1 MKRALLLAAAGIA
14 AIAVVLP
21 ATAEAASFT
30 GVVIA
35 KKQARHAVVTA
46 SKDGVVRTTRVR
58 GALGRYR
65 IGRHVFVRGAVLPD
79 GTYAASKIRLLG
91 PNAKGVRLH
100 GSVVWA
106 TAKQLVVSAGASVFS
121 LALRGGTSAPSAGS
135 GLQPGDDLDLSADV
149 KSGAL
154 QTSTDRLHKTGHSDE
169 LVLEGIYLS
178 TADDGTIEL
187 AVVHRGR
194 VFVNVPGDVF
204 VPPFQAGDVIALV
217 VKVEND
223 GSFTLV
229 KADDESGSGDGDGD
243 HIGNGQF
250 TVVGRLTALGDGN
263 VSVTVGDGDS
273 HKTATCAV
281 PEGYDLSGYEVGLR
295 VKMTCKYN
303 SGHPVLVSLE
313 KKDAGSEYLYAIGDI
328 TDLSDGSITVQG
340 DGDPVT
346 CAVPDGFDL
355 SDYAE
360 GDSVVIKCDK
370 ENDVWTLKGI
380 EHRTQPPP
388 PPSYLKVTG
397 PITALDGENITVHGE
412 TGLSTCFVP
421 DGADLSAFSV
431 GTTVQMIC
439 LHTDDGMRLKRLQSD
454 SAVWEDGG
462 SPPPPPPP
470 PPPSYVQLTGPIT
483 ALADGDITV
492 QGEHEPVTCAVPDGA
507 DLSGFHVSDYVSM
520 KCVVTDG
527 GLRLKRLQS
536 DSAFWEA
543 T

>member
-21 ATAEAASFT
+21 ATAGAASFT

-46 SKDGVVRTTRVR
+46 SKNGVVRTTRVR

-79 GTYAASKIRLLG
+79 GTYAASKIQMLG
-91 PNAKGVRLH
+91 PKARGVRVH

-121 LALRGGTSAPSAGS
+121 LALRGGTLAPSASG

-149 KSGAL
+149 KGGAL
-154 QTSTDRLHKTGHSDE
+154 QTSADRLHKTGHSDE
-169 LVLEGIYLS
+169 LVLEGIYLA

-204 VPPFQAGDVIALV
+204 VPEFKPGDVIALK
-217 VKVEND
+217 VKVEAD

-229 KADDESGSGDGDGD
+229 KADDESGGGDGDGDGD
-243 HIGNGQF
+243 HIGKHQFSVNG
-250 TVVGRLTALGDGN
+250 VLSSIDDNN
-263 VSVTVGDGDS
+263 VSVSAGDGDS
-273 HKTATCAV
+273 KTVTCAV
-281 PEGYDLSGYEVGLR
+281 PDGFDLSGYEVGQR
-295 VKMTCKYN
+295 VVMTCKYDE
-303 SGHPVLVSLE
+303 GKPVLIALQ
-313 KKDAGSEYLYAIGDI
+313 KKESGGEYLYAIGDI
-328 TDLSDGSITVQG
+328 TDLPDGSITVQG
-340 DGDPVT
+340 DGNPVT

-370 ENDVWTLKGI
+370 EDGVWTLKGI

-388 PPSYLKVTG
+388 PPAYLKVTG
-397 PITALDGENITVHGE
+397 PITDLGE
-412 TGLSTCFVP
+412 
-421 DGADLSAFSV
+421 
-431 GTTVQMIC
+431 
-439 LHTDDGMRLKRLQSD
+439 
-454 SAVWEDGG
+454 
-462 SPPPPPPP
+462 
-470 PPPSYVQLTGPIT
+470 
-483 ALADGDITV
+483 DITV

-520 KCVVTDG
+520 KCVVTDD

-536 DSAFWEA
+536 GSSFWEA

>member
-21 ATAEAASFT
+21 ATAGAASFT

-35 KKQARHAVVTA
+35 KKQARHALVTA
-46 SKDGVVRTTRVR
+46 SKNGVVRTTRVR

-79 GTYAASKIRLLG
+79 GTYAASKIRMLG
-91 PNAKGVRLH
+91 PKAKGVRVH

-121 LALRGGTSAPSAGS
+121 LALRGGTLAPSASG

-149 KSGAL
+149 KGGAL
-154 QTSTDRLHKTGHSDE
+154 QTSADRLHKTGHSDE
-169 LVLEGIYLS
+169 LVLEGIYLA

-204 VPPFQAGDVIALV
+204 VPEFKPGDVIALK
-217 VKVEND
+217 VKVEAD

-229 KADDESGSGDGDGD
+229 KADDESGGGDGDGD
-243 HIGNGQF
+243 HIGKHQFSVNG
-250 TVVGRLTALGDGN
+250 VLSSIDDNN
-263 VSVTVGDGDS
+263 VSVSAGDGDS
-273 HKTATCAV
+273 KTVTCAV
-281 PEGYDLSGYEVGLR
+281 PDGFDLSGYEVGQR
-295 VKMTCKYN
+295 VVMTCKYDE
-303 SGHPVLVSLE
+303 GKPVLVALQ
-313 KKDAGSEYLYAIGDI
+313 KKESGGEYLYAIGDI
-328 TDLSDGSITVQG
+328 TDLPDGSITVQG
-340 DGDPVT
+340 DGNPVT

-370 ENDVWTLKGI
+370 EDGVWTLKGI

-388 PPSYLKVTG
+388 PS
-397 PITALDGENITVHGE
+397 
-412 TGLSTCFVP
+412 
-421 DGADLSAFSV
+421 
-431 GTTVQMIC
+431 
-439 LHTDDGMRLKRLQSD
+439 
-454 SAVWEDGG
+454 
-462 SPPPPPPP
+462 
-470 PPPSYVQLTGPIT
+470 PPPSYVQLTGPVT
-483 ALADGDITV
+483 ALADGHITV

-520 KCVVTDG
+520 KCVVTDD

-536 DSAFWEA
+536 GSSFWEA

>member
-1 MKRALLLAAAGIA
+1 MKRALLLAAVGIA

-21 ATAEAASFT
+21 ATAGAASFT

-46 SKDGVVRTTRVR
+46 SKNGVVRTTRVR
-58 GALGRYR
+58 GALSRYR
-65 IGRHVFVRGAVLPD
+65 LGRHVFVRGAVLPD

-91 PNAKGVRLH
+91 AKAKGVSLH

-106 TAKQLVVSAGASVFS
+106 TARQLVVSAGASVFS
-121 LALRGGTSAPSAGS
+121 LALRGGTSAPSADS

-149 KSGAL
+149 KGGAL
-154 QTSTDRLHKTGHSDE
+154 QTSADRLHKTGHSDD
-169 LVLEGIYLS
+169 LVLEGIYLA

-187 AVVHRGR
+187 AVVHRGA

-204 VPPFQAGDVIALV
+204 VPPFKAGDVIALV
-217 VKVEND
+217 VKVEAD

-243 HIGNGQF
+243 HVGQHQF
-250 TVVGRLTALGDGN
+250 TVVGRLTSLDGGN

-273 HKTATCAV
+273 HKTATCSV
-281 PEGYDLSGYEVGLR
+281 PDGYDLSGYQVGLR
-295 VKMTCKYN
+295 VKMTCNYN
-303 SGHPVLVSLE
+303 GGHPVLLSLE
-313 KKDAGSEYLYAIGDI
+313 KKDAGGEYLYAIGDI
-328 TDLSDGSITVQG
+328 TDLADGSITVQG

-346 CAVPDGFDL
+346 CAVPDGLDL
-355 SDYAE
+355 SDYAA
-360 GDSVVIKCDK
+360 GDPVVIKCDK
-370 ENDVWTLKGI
+370 EDGVWTLKGI

-388 PPSYLKVTG
+388 PPTYLKVTG
-397 PITALDGENITVHGE
+397 PITALDGNITVQGE
-412 TGLSTCFVP
+412 TGPATCFLP

-431 GTTVQMIC
+431 GTTVQMLC
-439 LHTDDGMRLKRLQSD
+439 LHTDDGWRLKRLQSD

-470 PPPSYVQLTGPIT
+470 PPPSYVQLTGPLT
-483 ALADGDITV
+483 ALADGHITV

-507 DLSGFHVSDYVSM
+507 DLSGFHVSDYVAM
-520 KCVVTDG
+520 KCVITDD
-527 GLRLKRLQS
+527 GLRLTRLQS
-536 DSAFWEA
+536 GSAFWEA